1 MKKQK
6 MTELEVKGVTV
17 ADGYDPLEAQRALQ
31 TKMLERFPHAPVLD
45 HEGSAEDAAMVLFL
59 SAQAMAIEAAEA
71 LDHLSTWKWWKEP
84 EDADVSLAEYDAAH
98 DGAVTETKY
107 EWIDALHF
115 WLNGAIALG
124 MDWQEVLNLLHTK
137 QTENHDRQDR
147 GY

>member
-6 MTELEVKGVTV
+6 MTELEVRR
-17 ADGYDPLEAQRALQ
+17 APDGYDPLEAQRALQ
-31 TKMLERFPHAPVLD
+31 SRMLERFPDAPVLAV
-45 HEGSAEDAAMVLFL
+45 EGNAEDAALVLFL
-59 SAQAMAIEAAEA
+59 STQAIAIEGAEA
-71 LDHLSTWKWWKEP
+71 LDHLPTWKWWKDP
-84 EDADVSLAEYDAAH
+84 ENADATLAEYDAIH

-124 MDWQEVLNLLHTK
+124 MDWQECMDLLFTK

>member
-6 MTELEVKGVTV
+6 MTELILHE
-17 ADGYDPLEAQRALQ
+17 APAGYDPLEAQRVLQ
-31 TKMLERFPHAPVLD
+31 GRMLERFPHAPVLD
-45 HEGSAEDAAMVLFL
+45 AEGNAEDVAMVLFL
-59 SAQAMAIEAAEA
+59 SAQAIAIESAEA
-71 LDHLSTWKWWKEP
+71 LDHLSTWKWWKDNA
-84 EDADVSLAEYDAAH
+84 DADVSLAEYDAIH

-124 MDWQEVLNLLHTK
+124 MDWQECMDLLFTK